1 MRTRQ
6 FPVQIWF
13 LDEDLSKSAQMLDN
27 KRLSSTINGCMQ
39 ALINARFWCA
49 GIRSAKFYKYYF
61 GKDKIMETFDLLF
74 PHWPC
79 TRGRVPGFLK
89 FDSKESKWTRMCK
102 NHYNYVL
109 RYLDCL
115 FTEYA
120 YRFKREHEEA
130 AYIEWEMIYA
140 PKIQLKEAK
149 LSKIVLPWK
158 NINPKY
164 RSKDIIESY
173 RRQYKSI
180 IGHPI
185 TAYQD
190 VPRDIPEWITK
201 DYVAEM

>member
-1 MRTRQ
+1 MRVRQ
-6 FPVQIWF
+6 FLVQIWF

-27 KRLSSTINGCMQ
+27 KRLNSSIDGIIK
-39 ALINARFWCA
+39 AVVDARLWCA
-49 GIRSAKFYKYYF
+49 GIRSAKFYMHYF
-61 GKDKIMETFDLLF
+61 GKDKIIETMDKLF
-74 PHWPC
+74 PCWPLK
-79 TRGRVPGFLK
+79 RPPGFLK

-102 NHYNYVL
+102 NHYDYVL
-109 RYLDCL
+109 RYLECL

-120 YRFKREHEEA
+120 YRFKREHESA
-130 AYIEWEMIYA
+130 QFTEWELVDA
-140 PKIQLKEAK
+140 PKISLKEAK

-185 TAYQD
+185 EAYQD

-201 DYVAEM
+201 DYIAEM